1 MEEEPG
7 YLLSKFRAADFLLN
21 DLRKA

>member
-1 MEEEPG
+1 MEEEPV
-7 YLLSKFRAADFLLN
+7 YLLSKFRAAHFLLN

>member
-1 MEEEPG
+1 MEEEPV